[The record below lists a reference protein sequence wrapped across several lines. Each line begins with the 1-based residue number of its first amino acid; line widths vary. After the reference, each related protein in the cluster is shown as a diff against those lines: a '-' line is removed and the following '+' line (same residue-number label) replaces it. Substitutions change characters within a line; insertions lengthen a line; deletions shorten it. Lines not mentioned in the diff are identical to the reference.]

1 MRIAFFVWE
10 FWPRLV
16 GGLGTYAIEI
26 TRKFSELGHEVVVFT
41 LNDGNLPT
49 LENWQGIEVHRP
61 LILDITHTLPLVIR
75 EDIKRWGTGLKFF
88 ADVFCYNY
96 LSATKF
102 VNQLIK
108 KEGKSFDVAAFH
120 DWLSAFSGIAI
131 KDNVKNLP
139 CVFHLH
145 SVEEQRNL
153 GGGAEIIKE
162 VEKIASKKVDKIIT
176 VSYSLKDYLISI
188 GYDQEKI
195 EVCWNGCDPEKY
207 NMKNVDKELLEN
219 LRKRYGVEDKRVIL
233 FVGRL
238 TYIKGVRQL
247 IEAFPLVK
255 QEFPNVKLVMLGKG
269 EEYSELV
276 TLAQRLG
283 VFEDIVIR
291 SEWVSEEE
299 RIAHYAL
306 ADVCVFPSLSEPF
319 GIVSLEAMAMEKPVV
334 VGASGISG
342 LKEQVIPSGD
352 NRTGVHVDGR
362 NPSDIAWGIKEV
374 LRNPK
379 EAEKWGKNGRKRVV
393 ENFTWDIVAKRTLE
407 VYESVLRS

>member
-1 MRIAFFVWE
+1 MKIAIFVWE

-26 TRKFSELGHEVVVFT
+26 TRKLKEFGHDIVIFT
-41 LNDGNLPT
+41 LNDGSLPT
-49 LENWQGIEVHRP
+49 LENWHDIEVHRP
-61 LILDITHTLPLVIR
+61 LILDISHTLPLVIR
-75 EDIKRWGTGLKFF
+75 EDLKRWGTGLKFF

-108 KEGKSFDVAAFH
+108 KEKRNFDIVSFH

-131 KDNVKNLP
+131 KDNVKKLP
-139 CVFHLH
+139 CVFHIH

-162 VEKIASKKVDKIIT
+162 IEKIASKKADKIIT
-176 VSYSLKDYLISI
+176 VSHSLKDYLIAL
-188 GYDQEKI
+188 GYDQNKI
-195 EVCWNGCDPEKY
+195 EVCWNGCDPKKY
-207 NMKNVDKELLEN
+207 SYENVNKELLEN

-247 IEAFPLVK
+247 IEALPIVK
-255 QEFPNVKLVMLGKG
+255 QEFSDVKLVILGKG
-269 EEYSELV
+269 EEYNELI
-276 TLAQRLG
+276 TLAQRLD
-283 VFEDIVIR
+283 VFEDVVIR
-291 SEWVSEEE
+291 SEWVDEDE

-334 VGASGISG
+334 VGASGVNG
-342 LKEQVIPSGD
+342 LKEQVIPSGKD
-352 NRTGVHVDGR
+352 RTGVHVDGR
-362 NPSDIAWGIKEV
+362 NPHDIAWGIKEV
-374 LRNPK
+374 LRNYE
-379 EAEKWGKNGRKRVV
+379 EAKKWGKNGRKRVL
-393 ENFTWDIVAKRTLE
+393 ENFTWDIVAKKTIE
-407 VYESVLRS
+407 IYESLLR

>member
-1 MRIAFFVWE
+1 MKIAFFVWE

-16 GGLGTYAIEI
+16 GGLGTYSIEI
-26 TRKFSELGHEVVVFT
+26 TKKFKEYGNDVVVFT
-41 LNDGNLPT
+41 LNDGNLKT
-49 LENWQGIEVHRP
+49 FEEWEGIKIHRP
-61 LILDITHTLPLVIR
+61 LILDITHTLPLVVR
-75 EDIKRWGTGLKFF
+75 EDLRRWGTGLKFF

-102 VNQLIK
+102 VNQIIK
-108 KEGKSFDVAAFH
+108 KNEEKFDVVAFH

-131 KDNVKNLP
+131 KDNVRNLP

-162 VEKIASKKVDKIIT
+162 IEKIAGKKSDKIIT
-176 VSYSLKDYLISI
+176 VSNSMKDYLIAL
-188 GYDQEKI
+188 GYEREKI
-195 EVCWNGCDPEKY
+195 EVCWNGCDPNKY
-207 NMKNVDKELLEN
+207 NPKNVNKELLEN
-219 LRKRYGVEDKRVIL
+219 LRKRYGVENKKVIL

-238 TYIKGVRQL
+238 VYIKGVKQL
-247 IEAFPLVK
+247 IEAFSIIRK
-255 QEFPNVKLVMLGKG
+255 EFPDVKLVMLGKG
-269 EEYSELV
+269 EEYSELI

-283 VFEDIVIR
+283 VFEDVVIR

-319 GIVSLEAMAMEKPVV
+319 GIVCLEAMSMEKPVV

-342 LKEQVIPSGD
+342 LKEQVIPSGEE
-352 NRTGVHVDGR
+352 RTGVHVDGR
-362 NPSDIAWGIKEV
+362 NPNDIAWGIKEV
-374 LRNPK
+374 LVNCE
-379 EAEKWGKNGRKRVV
+379 EAKRWGENGRKRVIK
-393 ENFTWDIVAKRTLE
+393 NFTWDIVAKKTIE
-407 VYESVLRS
+407 IYESIIR